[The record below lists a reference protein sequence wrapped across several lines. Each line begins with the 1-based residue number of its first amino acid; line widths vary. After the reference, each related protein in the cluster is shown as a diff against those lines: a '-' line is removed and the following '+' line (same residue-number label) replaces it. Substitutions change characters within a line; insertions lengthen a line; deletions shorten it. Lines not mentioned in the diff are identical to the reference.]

1 MGNFPIIG
9 LTIAVV
15 MMIVGFIIYKKG
27 NEKFVNGANPF
38 TDEQT
43 HATYEKMRNI
53 PTNTI
58 PFYDVTEKMMHLP
71 YINQFDRP
79 EPSQEPSVPQ
89 EPKESSV
96 FPGVPSSTMYT
107 QPNLFS
113 KSDFQSELDR
123 YA

>member
-15 MMIVGFIIYKKG
+15 MMIVGFIIYKKK
-27 NEKFVNGANPF
+27 NEKFVN

-43 HATYEKMRNI
+43 NATYEKMRDI
-53 PTNTI
+53 PKN
-58 PFYDVTEKMMHLP
+58 PRPYYDHTPGMMTLP

-79 EPSQEPSVPQ
+79 EPNEPSVPQ
-89 EPKESSV
+89 EPSVTQEPSV
-96 FPGVPSSTMYT
+96 FPGVPSSTLYT
-107 QPNLFS
+107 QPNLFR
-113 KSDFQSELDR
+113 KSDFQSELER